1 MNSLGNVFDSV
12 KESVYSIKRNISD
25 CQKTAQRCTQAKRI
39 TEDKVTAEL
48 RIVWEESDKLPSS
61 VTDLKARSM
70 RDNLVF
76 ARIHEDNREDTEAV
90 LQEFLQLKYKQ
101 LDYEIPFELV
111 HKMGRWN
118 AFNKLPRNIVAKFTF
133 FKDRKYIRTPA
144 ALKAVRV
151 PIMGEWTV
159 PSRNRRKKKKIV
171 PYHETS

>member
-1 MNSLGNVFDSV
+1 MCSTQWRSLFIQLNETYPTVRKLQSGVL
-12 KESVYSIKRNISD
+12 
-25 CQKTAQRCTQAKRI
+25 AQAKRI

-70 RDNLVF
+70 RDNCNLVF
-76 ARIHEDNREDTEAV
+76 AGITEDNREDTEAV
-90 LQEFLQLKYKQ
+90 LQQFLQLKYKQ

-111 HKMGRWN
+111 HKTGRWN
-118 AFNKLPRNIVAKFTF
+118 EFNKLPRNIVAKFTF
-133 FKDRKYIRTPA
+133 FKDRKFMRTPA

-151 PIMGEWTV
+151 TIMGEWTV
-159 PSRNRRKKKKIV
+159 PTRNRRKKKKIV